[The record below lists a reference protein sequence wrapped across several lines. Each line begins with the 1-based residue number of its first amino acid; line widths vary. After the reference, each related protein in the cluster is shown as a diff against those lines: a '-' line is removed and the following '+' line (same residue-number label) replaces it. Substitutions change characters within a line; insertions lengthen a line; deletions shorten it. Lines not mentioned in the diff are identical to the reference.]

1 MSEGADRNGKPRL
14 SFGLRVKIT
23 LTFLIVGALVS
34 GVLAVAMFR
43 ILNTGLLNQV
53 QTRVLDLAELGS
65 RLVDPDALARLV
77 SKMGPDLSPE
87 QVDKVEGSADFRVI
101 SDALNGVRGIERELV
116 HYIYL
121 FAPTADPNSAL
132 YVVDGDV
139 LPDKESQKE
148 GKPAAGDISHFS
160 SPFDL
165 STFPVPRRVFV
176 EKHSL
181 VEDHWSYDPEFKV
194 NSISGYAPIFSR
206 HGEMLAAL
214 GIDMVDTDVRLILSN
229 ATRVALYVIVGAL
242 ILTMASSIILGTLF
256 TRGIISLDLVMRRF
270 DGKNLDE
277 RADVRSRDEVGRLGV
292 SFNAMA
298 DTIKQYSVRME
309 NLLGAYGRFV
319 PHELLRLIGKGSILD
334 VKLGDQSQKLM
345 TVLFSD
351 IVGFTSL
358 SETMSPL
365 ENFNFLNSYLSRMG
379 PEIRAHRGFI
389 DKYIGDAI
397 MALFPQTA
405 DDALAAAVSMHE
417 RLREYNVHRHKSGYQ
432 PIEIGVGVHAGNLMF
447 GTLGEHERMDGS
459 VISDTVNLCSR
470 LQGLTRVYGS
480 AVLTTGRTLKTL
492 HDPTR
497 FRCRFIDR
505 VRVRGRK
512 TPILLFE
519 VLDAEPQQQRERK
532 LSYMSD
538 LARALRSYYGK
549 EFTKAFAMIRE
560 LFERNPEDEVL
571 RIYRKR
577 CELLVNLGVPDDWQ
591 GVQEVDSHD

>member
-1 MSEGADRNGKPRL
+1 MSDNANRNGKPKL

-23 LTFLIVGALVS
+23 LTFLIVGAVVS
-34 GVLAVAMFR
+34 GALAWSMYR
-43 ILNTGLLNQV
+43 ILNQGLLSQV
-53 QTRVLDLAELGS
+53 QTRVLDLAQLGS
-65 RLVDPDALARLV
+65 RLVDADALARLV
-77 SKMGPDLSPE
+77 GKMGPELPPE
-87 QVDKVEGSADFRVI
+87 QVAKVEDSEDYRVI
-101 SDALNGVRGIERELV
+101 SNTLNEVRGVEHELV

-121 FAPTADPNSAL
+121 FAPTADPNNAL

-139 LPDKESQKE
+139 LAIEARQKAGEKVE
-148 GKPAAGDISHFS
+148 GEISHFGS
-160 SPFDL
+160 TFDL
-165 STFPVPRRVFV
+165 STFPVPRRVLAS
-176 EKHSL
+176 KHPF
-181 VEDHWSYDPEFKV
+181 VEDHWSYDPDFHV
-194 NSISGYAPIFSR
+194 NSISGYAPIFGR
-206 HGEMLAAL
+206 HGELLAAL

-229 ATRVALYVIVGAL
+229 ATRVALYVIGGAL
-242 ILTMASSIILGTLF
+242 IMTVVSSIILGTLF
-256 TRGIISLDLVMRRF
+256 TQGIISLDLVVRKF

-298 DTIKQYSVRME
+298 DTIQQYSVRME

-334 VKLGDQSQKLM
+334 VKLGDQSQKHM

-358 SETMSPL
+358 SETMSPV

-379 PEIRAHRGFI
+379 PEIRAHQGFI

-397 MALFPQTA
+397 MALFPETA

-577 CELLVNLGVPDDWQ
+577 CELLVNLGAPDDWQ
-591 GVQEVDSHD
+591 GVEDVDSYN

>member
-1 MSEGADRNGKPRL
+1 MSENAKKEGKPGL

-23 LTFLIVGALVS
+23 LTFLIVGAVVS
-34 GVLAVAMFR
+34 GILAWSMYR
-43 ILNTGLLNQV
+43 ILNEGLLSQV
-53 QTRVLDLAELGS
+53 QARVLDLVQLGS
-65 RLVDPDALARLV
+65 RLVDADALARLV
-77 SKMGPDLSPE
+77 SKMGPDLPPE
-87 QVDKVEGSADFRVI
+87 QVDKVESSADFRAI
-101 SDALNGVRGIERELV
+101 SDVLNQVRGVEHELV

-121 FAPTADPNSAL
+121 FAPTSDPNNAL

-139 LPDKESQKE
+139 LTDTARQKAGE
-148 GKPAAGDISHFS
+148 KVGDISHFGS
-160 SPFDL
+160 QFDI
-165 STFPVPRRVFV
+165 STFPVPQRVLAL
-176 EKHSL
+176 KHPL
-181 VEDHWSYDPEFKV
+181 VEDHWSYDPDFKV
-194 NSISGYAPIFSR
+194 NSISGYAPVFGR
-206 HGEMLAAL
+206 HGELLAAI
-214 GIDMVDTDVRLILSN
+214 GIDMVDTDVRLILSS
-229 ATRVALYVIVGAL
+229 ATRIALYVIGGAL
-242 ILTMASSIILGTLF
+242 IMTVVSSIILGTLF
-256 TRGIISLDLVMRRF
+256 TRGIISLDLVVRKF
-270 DGKNLDE
+270 DGKNLDQ

-298 DTIKQYSVRME
+298 DTIQQYSVRME
-309 NLLGAYGRFV
+309 SLLGAYGRFV
-319 PHELLRLIGKGSILD
+319 PHELLRLIGKGSIVD
-334 VKLGDQSQKLM
+334 VKLGDQSQKHM

-480 AVLTTGRTLKTL
+480 AVLTTGRTLKIL
-492 HDPTR
+492 KDSTR

-532 LSYMSD
+532 LSYISE
-538 LARALRSYYGK
+538 LAQALRFYYGK
-549 EFTKAFAMIRE
+549 DFTKAYAIIRE
-560 LFERNPEDEVL
+560 LFERNSEDEVL

-591 GVQEVDSHD
+591 GVQDVDSHN

>member
-1 MSEGADRNGKPRL
+1 MY
-14 SFGLRVKIT
+14 
-23 LTFLIVGALVS
+23 
-34 GVLAVAMFR
+34 R
-43 ILNTGLLNQV
+43 ILNQGLLSQV
-53 QTRVLDLAELGS
+53 QTRVLDLAKLGS
-65 RLVDPDALARLV
+65 RLVDADALARLV
-77 SKMGPDLSPE
+77 SKVGSDLSPE
-87 QVDKVEGSADFRVI
+87 QVDTVEGSADFRVI

-139 LPDKESQKE
+139 LPDKESQKA
-148 GKPAAGDISHFS
+148 GTPAAGDISHFS
-160 SPFDL
+160 SVFDL
-165 STFPVPRRVFV
+165 STFPVPRRVLA

-194 NSISGYAPIFSR
+194 NSISGYAPIFGR

-229 ATRVALYVIVGAL
+229 ATRVALYVMGGAL
-242 ILTMASSIILGTLF
+242 ILTIASSILLGTFF
-256 TRGIISLDLVMRRF
+256 TRGIISLDRVVRTF
-270 DGKNLDE
+270 DGKNLDI
-277 RADVRSRDEVGRLGV
+277 RANVHSRDEVGRLGG

-298 DTIKQYSVRME
+298 DTIQQYSVRLE
-309 NLLGAYGRFV
+309 KLLGAYGRFV

-334 VKLGDQSQKLM
+334 VNLGDQSQKYM

-351 IVGFTSL
+351 IVGFTNL
-358 SETMSPL
+358 SESMSPK
-365 ENFNFLNSYLSRMG
+365 ENFNFLNSYLGRMG

-397 MALFPQTA
+397 MALFPESA

-417 RLREYNVHRHKSGYQ
+417 RLREYNVHRHASGYQ
-432 PIEIGVGVHAGNLMF
+432 SIAVGVGVHAGNLMF

-492 HDPTR
+492 QDPTR

-505 VRVRGRK
+505 VRVRGRNE
-512 TPILLFE
+512 PILIFE

-532 LSYMSD
+532 LSYKAE
-538 LARALRSYYGK
+538 LVRALRLYYGK
-549 EFTKAFAMIRE
+549 DITAAFDIIRD

-591 GVQEVDSHD
+591 GVQDVDAHY